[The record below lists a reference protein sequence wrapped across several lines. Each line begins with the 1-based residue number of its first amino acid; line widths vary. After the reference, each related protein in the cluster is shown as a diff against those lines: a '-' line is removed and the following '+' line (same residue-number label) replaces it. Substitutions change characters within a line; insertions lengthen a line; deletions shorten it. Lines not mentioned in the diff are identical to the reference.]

1 MHAGRAGVGEVGRM
15 RLFVA
20 CLLPSGLRQ
29 ELSGVRDAL
38 GGLQDRGIQGL
49 KWVEMQNL
57 HVTLKFLGE
66 VGSVDARR
74 VHDALDSCGRKASPF
89 ACRVAGIGAFP
100 SASSLRVLWAGIAE
114 GAKEMVMLAA
124 TIEKALH
131 PLGFPR
137 ERRGFE
143 AHITLAR
150 ARDRVSMPSDDD
162 LLPGLSVKTFGEF
175 RVEQFSLMKSD
186 LRPQGPVYS
195 ELSSYPLAGR
205 P

>member
-1 MHAGRAGVGEVGRM
+1 M

-20 CLLPSGLRQ
+20 CLLPPGLRQ
-29 ELSGVRDAL
+29 ELTGVRAAL
-38 GGLQDRGIQGL
+38 GGLQGRGIQGL

-66 VGSVDARR
+66 VEAADVRR
-74 VHDALDSCGRKASPF
+74 VDHALDSCSPKASPF

-100 SASSLRVLWAGIAE
+100 SDSSLRVLWAGIDAGAE
-114 GAKEMVMLAA
+114 EMGMLAG

-137 ERRGFE
+137 ERRGFA

-150 ARDRVSMPSDDD
+150 ARDRASMPSPDD
-162 LLPGLSVKTFGEF
+162 LPPGLSVKMFGEF
-175 RVEQFSLMKSD
+175 RVEHFSLMKSD
-186 LRPQGPVYS
+186 LRPHGPVYS
-195 ELSSYPLAGR
+195 ELSSYPLTGR